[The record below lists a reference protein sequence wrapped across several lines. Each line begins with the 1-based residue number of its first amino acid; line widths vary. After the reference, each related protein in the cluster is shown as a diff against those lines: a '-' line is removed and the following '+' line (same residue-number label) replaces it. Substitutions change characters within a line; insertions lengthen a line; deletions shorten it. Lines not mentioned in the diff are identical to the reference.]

1 MPSPRSPALKNLT
14 GSVARARRLLRVGV
28 IGVGA
33 GAGIGALLA
42 FFLPSLIGLDP
53 GMVPW
58 VRAYA
63 VALGLALALVTAI
76 IGPSGE
82 PPGARLAARIGVIVG
97 ATGVVGTLISVFVS
111 LFVIGPLGDGRL
123 MGGTIGALAAGSLG
137 VCIVG
142 SMLASVVAGFTR
154 AHEGQPSSGVRLPL
168 LVGGAASAVTAA
180 TWALATAHL
189 VGHLYASA
197 RQTAVEEARDL
208 AQLLAELSTSESE
221 GSAQVLVPPG
231 GFTGR
236 IGPSGEVIPASG
248 SGLSRDAMVEIDE
261 GPPTLCRVRH
271 SQRGRRAYPCA
282 VRLTTDGTRVV
293 AAVTDVP
300 VPLRPPLIFVAV
312 GLLAT
317 TLTFLIGYALG
328 RGPADD
334 LNRVAAELDAL
345 AKAEGGSFGA
355 LDQPILALSLDEVG
369 DLAVS
374 LAKLRVQLRPGL
386 VEHDEALRRARA
398 ADRERDHFLGLVST
412 ELRSPLDRILGASRE
427 LLEETAAPL
436 TPAQRED
443 VRLIVSSATHLT
455 GLLEEV
461 LDLSAIATGRI
472 QLREEPLDFG
482 ALVTSV
488 ARAQRPLLRSK
499 VELRTELP
507 DHPEQ
512 TTRIDGDERRLR
524 QVVTNL
530 ISNAVKFT
538 SEGQITLTVRRE
550 GERVVLVVGDTGPG
564 IDPAHL
570 PRLFT
575 EFVQLGNLRQRAR
588 GTGLGLAIC
597 RRLLNAHGGSI
608 SATSA
613 VGVGSTF
620 TVTLP
625 VGGSSQGPSA

>member
-1 MPSPRSPALKNLT
+1 MPSPPRPPVKNLT
-14 GSVARARRLLRVGV
+14 GSVARARRLVR
-28 IGVGA
+28 IGIIGMAA
-33 GAGIGALLA
+33 GAGIAALIA
-42 FFLPSLIGLDP
+42 FFLPSLIALDR
-53 GMVPW
+53 GVVPW
-58 VRAYA
+58 VHFYAIALGIA
-63 VALGLALALVTAI
+63 VALATAI

-97 ATGVVGTLISVFVS
+97 ATGVVGALIGIFVS
-111 LFVIGPLGDGRL
+111 LLFISPLGDGRL
-123 MGGTIGALAAGSLG
+123 MHGAIGALAAGSMG
-137 VCIVG
+137 VSIVG
-142 SMLASVVAGFTR
+142 AMLAAVVAGFTR

-168 LVGGAASAVTAA
+168 LVAAAASAVTAA

-208 AQLLAELSTSESE
+208 AQLLGELSTSESE
-221 GSAQVLVPPG
+221 RSAQVLVPPG

-248 SGLSRDAMVEIDE
+248 SGLSRDAVVEIDE
-261 GPPTLCRVRH
+261 GPPTLCRVRY

-300 VPLRPPLIFVAV
+300 VPLQPPLIFVAV

-334 LNRVAAELDAL
+334 LDRVAAELDAL
-345 AKAEGGSFGA
+345 AKADGGSFGA

-427 LLEETAAPL
+427 LLDETAAPL
-436 TPAQRED
+436 TTSQRED

-455 GLLEEV
+455 GLIEEV

-488 ARAQRPLLRSK
+488 ARSQRPLLRSN
-499 VELRTELP
+499 VELRTEIP
-507 DHPEQ
+507 DQPEAA
-512 TTRIDGDERRLR
+512 RVVGDERRLR

-530 ISNAVKFT
+530 VSNAVKFT
-538 SEGQITLTVRRE
+538 TEGQITLTVRRE
-550 GERVVLVVGDTGPG
+550 RERVVLVVVDTGPG
-564 IDPAHL
+564 IDAAHL

-575 EFVQLGNLRQRAR
+575 EFVQLGSLRQRAR

-597 RRLLNAHGGSI
+597 RRLIDAHGGSI
-608 SATSA
+608 SATST

-620 TVTLP
+620 TVILP
-625 VGGSSQGPSA
+625 VGGSAQEPAA